1 MLDKIFPYRFE
12 FFFISLIIIL
22 FGGVF
27 FPSQF
32 FQTIIDPIFF
42 LVNILSGIVLL
53 SRTKNLK
60 RLFLFIVVILC
71 YLLYRI
77 KTTNGKED
85 SYEFIRLAI
94 YFVFY
99 VIVTMELIKQVWQA
113 KVISK
118 NVILGLMSGY
128 ICIGLVCFFI
138 FLTIEMLHPGS
149 FAGVD
154 LYDSATTTTRT
165 DSILYFSYI
174 TLLSIG
180 YGEITPVTLASQK
193 AAILTGLLGQFY
205 MVILTAIIVGK
216 YIAQIDKEN
225 K

>member
-12 FFFISLIIIL
+12 LFFISLIIIL

-27 FPSQF
+27 FPSHF
-32 FQTIIDPIFF
+32 FQTIINPIFF

-53 SRTKNLK
+53 SKTKKLK

-77 KTTNGKED
+77 KTTNEKED
-85 SYEFIRLAI
+85 SFEFIRLAI

-149 FAGVD
+149 FTGID
-154 LYDSATTTTRT
+154 LYDPSTTGT
-165 DSILYFSYI
+165 DSLLYYSYI
-174 TLLSIG
+174 TLISIG

-205 MVILTAIIVGK
+205 MVILIAIIVGK

-225 K
+225 NK